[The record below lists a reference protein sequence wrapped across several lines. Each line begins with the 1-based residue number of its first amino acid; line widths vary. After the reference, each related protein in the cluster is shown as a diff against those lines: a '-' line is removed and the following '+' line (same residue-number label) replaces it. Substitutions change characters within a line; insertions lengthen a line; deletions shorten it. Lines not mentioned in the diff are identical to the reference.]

1 MASEDLQ
8 WLTEKHYLVCPKGAM
23 FKQMKVTSQDQVT
36 FSGNKVATT
45 ADTMAAN
52 VFICLGSMAF
62 MAGAI
67 AGLLV
72 AALALLAVPVAGW
85 ALALIIGGALLLAI
99 GAGYMKCK
107 TNAAARIWVN
117 SSPNLIIHKNEG
129 LVVGQSKLSC
139 PPEGALID
147 IKETFWEAMMST
159 TMNNVG
165 HIANFA
171 FGFLAGRGMGSM
183 AGTLGTQ
190 GLRAAGA
197 EFLAVARTEMG
208 AMFNPASLFG
218 KMGWFCRAMRGF
230 GMFGAYKG
238 QYDIWTNDEM
248 SVTDKLLASGQE
260 LVLAIFAAKGA
271 SLVCF
276 PAGTTVH
283 TGNGLM
289 YIEDI
294 VVGTLVWTVNETTG
308 QRELKPIIQTHRRT
322 TLTMMVVELQNGTIF
337 EVTPEHRFLV
347 NKEWKEIQSVSVL
360 DEMELVDGEK
370 ITVKNIGF
378 ISKSAIV
385 YNFDVQDNENYFVTE
400 DGVLVH
406 NGYKGLE
413 PGTPEHKLARW
424 EEYQKNGGK
433 WDYDRW
439 SKTYDANLLNAK
451 NGNAAADAYHQ
462 ELGWGKREVT
472 VDVDGQARR
481 LDIADVDEMRGV
493 EVKSGNYF
501 SRTEEIRSEIARDK
515 KLVEQGWD
523 IEWRIEG
530 GASQPLLDDLKEAG
544 ITVTHKP

>member
-1 MASEDLQ
+1 MANEDLQ

-45 ADTMAAN
+45 ADTMKAN

-117 SSPNLIIHKNEG
+117 SSPNLIIHKKEG
-129 LVVGQSKLSC
+129 LVVGQSQLSC

-183 AGTLGTQ
+183 VGTLGTQ
-190 GLRAAGA
+190 GLRAAGT

-238 QYDIWTNDEM
+238 QYDIWTNEEM

-260 LVLAIFAAKGA
+260 LILAIFAAKGA

-283 TGNGLM
+283 TSNGLM

-294 VVGTLVWTVNETTG
+294 VVGTLVWTVNETSG
-308 QRELKPIIQTHRRT
+308 QRELKPITQTHRRT

-347 NKEWKEIQSVSVL
+347 NEEWKEIQSISIL
-360 DEMELVDGEK
+360 DELELIDGEK
-370 ITVKNIGF
+370 IKVKNIGF
-378 ISKSAIV
+378 ISKSAVV
-385 YNFDVQDNENYFVTE
+385 YNFDVQDNENYFVIE
-400 DGVLVH
+400 GGVLVH
-406 NGYKGLE
+406 NGYKLDEAESAGGHSIERHGSQLSDAE
-413 PGTPEHKLARW
+413 MQQRVLGTHPSMPQSRTAMKFDSPEVHQSAVDKAFDANKTAID
-424 EEYQKNGGK
+424 EHFANGGGYK
-433 WDYDRW
+433 EWEYNYGEQTGTGYTNTQTR
-439 SKTYDANLLNAK
+439 ANPNSVPVSSNKVTIAMK
-451 NGNAAADAYHQ
+451 PDGNGGYTLDSAYP
-462 ELGWGKREVT
+462 
-472 VDVDGQARR
+472 
-481 LDIADVDEMRGV
+481 
-493 EVKSGNYF
+493 SY
-501 SRTEEIRSEIARDK
+501 
-515 KLVEQGWD
+515 
-523 IEWRIEG
+523 
-530 GASQPLLDDLKEAG
+530 P
-544 ITVTHKP
+544 